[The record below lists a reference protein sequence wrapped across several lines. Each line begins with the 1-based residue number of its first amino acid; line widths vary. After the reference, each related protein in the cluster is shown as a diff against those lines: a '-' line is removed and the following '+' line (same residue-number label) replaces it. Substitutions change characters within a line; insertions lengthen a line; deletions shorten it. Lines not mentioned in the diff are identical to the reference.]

1 MQIATSPGLTHE
13 RPSRLELLAGGLLAA
28 TVVLHVVAMFP
39 TYFTSQ
45 GSLASQTDQA
55 ALYAV
60 LAASWALALAIGIS
74 GPDRTKGAAALAV
87 GVAATELGFRL
98 SDVGDAV
105 KYGTQTAGAGLWL
118 MSAAWGVGALAAA
131 VCVAA
136 VLQRHRPAGTEAS
149 GESNWDSQVAGGAAS
164 TDTGREQDVAGQASS
179 FEAGDNPYYDLG
191 GSPGGAVAWSD
202 DSALPADLP
211 VDTAS
216 VPVVDTASV
225 PVVDTASVP
234 VVDTASVAAAGVSQ
248 AKRRRTL
255 RSPVAESPEDA
266 HERNLWTVL
275 VFVLAAIT
283 AAAFLPAWD
292 RGTATSSITGQSV
305 VRSLGNA
312 FSGPWQQVVG
322 TVVAAVAVLIV
333 PVVAIRLRDKG
344 VGAALAAGAIL
355 VLSTQLVAAVV
366 QVNLPVP
373 PADFGLSQAQ
383 ASQLGLVLS
392 VKLTG
397 WFVVDAIAAYL
408 LFAAVIV
415 RATLRDVPQEA
426 LANHAAP
433 GQSPWP
439 PDASPVNPWSPTPPP
454 SPWARH

>member
-118 MSAAWGVGALAAA
+118 MSAAWVVGALAAA

-136 VLQRHRPAGTEAS
+136 VLQRHRPASTEAS
-149 GESNWDSQVAGGAAS
+149 GESNRDLQVAGGVAS
-164 TDTGREQDVAGQASS
+164 TDTDREQDLAGQASS

-202 DSALPADLP
+202 DSGLPADLP

-225 PVVDTASVP
+225 
-234 VVDTASVAAAGVSQ
+234 AAAGVSKP
-248 AKRRRTL
+248 KRRRTL

-322 TVVAAVAVLIV
+322 TVVAAVALLIV

-392 VKLTG
+392 VRLTG

-426 LANHAAP
+426 LANHTAP

-439 PDASPVNPWSPTPPP
+439 PDASPQNPWSPAPPA

>member
-1 MQIATSPGLTHE
+1 MQIASSPGLTHE
-13 RPSRLELLAGGLLAA
+13 RPSRLEFIAGGLLAA

-60 LAASWALALAIGIS
+60 LAASWALALAIGAS

-87 GVAATELGFRL
+87 GIAATEFGFRL
-98 SDVGDAV
+98 ADVGDAV

-118 MSAAWGVGALAAA
+118 MAAAWAVGLLAAG
-131 VCVAA
+131 VSVLA
-136 VLQRHRPAGTEAS
+136 VLQRHRPAHSDVAVEPAS
-149 GESNWDSQVAGGAAS
+149 GQHDPAWDQDDADAVELSDASPEQVLAAQGGLLEAA
-164 TDTGREQDVAGQASS
+164 
-179 FEAGDNPYYDLG
+179 DNPYYDLG
-191 GSPGGAVAWSD
+191 AEPAGAVGGSE
-202 DSALPADLP
+202 DSGLTAAPPAGTTAVP
-211 VDTAS
+211 AVD
-216 VPVVDTASV
+216 
-225 PVVDTASVP
+225 
-234 VVDTASVAAAGVSQ
+234 AAVEPAVTGENLK
-248 AKRRRTL
+248 AKRRKTL
-255 RSPVAESPEDA
+255 RSQSKESPEEA
-266 HERNLWTVL
+266 HERNLWTIL

-283 AAAFLPAWD
+283 AGAFLPAWD

-305 VRSLGNA
+305 VRNLGNA

-322 TVVAAVAVLIV
+322 TVVAAAALLIL
-333 PVVAIRLRDKG
+333 PVVAVRLRNKG
-344 VGAALAAGAIL
+344 VGAALAAGAVL
-355 VLSTQLVAAVV
+355 VLGTQLVAAVV

-397 WFVVDAIAAYL
+397 WFVVDAIASYL

-415 RATLRDVPQEA
+415 RATLRDVPQGA
-426 LANHAAP
+426 RSNRASL
-433 GQSPWP
+433 GQ
-439 PDASPVNPWSPTPPP
+439 APWSPDAPAANPWGYTPPP
-454 SPWARH
+454 SPWGQH